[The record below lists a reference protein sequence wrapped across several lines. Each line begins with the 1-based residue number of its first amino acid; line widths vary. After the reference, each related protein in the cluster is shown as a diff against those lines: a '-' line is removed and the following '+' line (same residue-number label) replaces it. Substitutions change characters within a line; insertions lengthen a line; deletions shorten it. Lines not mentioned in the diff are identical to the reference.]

1 MTLIMMIM
9 TIMTM
14 MMMATMTSV
23 MGRTRKKMRVMLV
36 PARRIW
42 RL

>member
-1 MTLIMMIM
+1 MMIM
-9 TIMTM
+9 TIMMM

-23 MGRTRKKMRVMLV
+23 MGRTRKEMRVMF